1 MIQIFSALTGIHN
14 ANKFLTQGKFSGRKI
29 EIYIGFEHE
38 TRNAICFVCSM
49 TNFSRND
56 NTAPQNR
63 ITNIGVNGFDEQFT
77 GYDMYKDFEIND
89 MDYWSYFADAKI
101 AFTDHVKYEDAR
113 MTCSSD
119 AEKIG
124 TYLEGKFTGC
134 LKYERIYAC
143 ENAVHNCWIELPVVF
158 DENRFISSGKY
169 SSTIDFVEAVRNEMN
184 EYWKK
189 NPDNELLKYRVNV
202 MFYMVNGDVWGSFS
216 NFIRDDKYN
225 LIERFAAVDYDGA
238 TVEELIGC
246 KGIIEVDVQFWELG
260 DVIKLVENMPD
271 LKYIK
276 GIRYV
281 KGVDDAKLAELSQKY
296 GNIVFD

>member
-1 MIQIFSALTGIHN
+1 M
-14 ANKFLTQGKFSGRKI
+14 
-29 EIYIGFEHE
+29 
-38 TRNAICFVCSM
+38 
-49 TNFSRND
+49 
-56 NTAPQNR
+56 
-63 ITNIGVNGFDEQFT
+63 
-77 GYDMYKDFEIND
+77 
-89 MDYWSYFADAKI
+89 
-101 AFTDHVKYEDAR
+101 
-113 MTCSSD
+113 
-119 AEKIG
+119 
-124 TYLEGKFTGC
+124 
-134 LKYERIYAC
+134 KYERIYAC
-143 ENAVHNCWIELPVVF
+143 ENAVHNCWIEMPVVF
-158 DENRFISSGKY
+158 DENKIRSSGKY
-169 SSTIDFVEAVRNEMN
+169 SSTIDFIEAVRSEMN

-189 NPDNELLKYRVNV
+189 NSDNELLKYRVNV

-246 KGIIEVDVQFWELG
+246 KGIIEVDVQFWELS

>member
-1 MIQIFSALTGIHN
+1 MCNIF
-14 ANKFLTQGKFSGRKI
+14 F
-29 EIYIGFEHE
+29 
-38 TRNAICFVCSM
+38 
-49 TNFSRND
+49 
-56 NTAPQNR
+56 

-89 MDYWSYFADAKI
+89 LDYWSYFADAKI
-101 AFTDHVKYEDAR
+101 AFTDRVKYEDAR
-113 MTCSSD
+113 MKCGSD

-143 ENAVHNCWIELPVVF
+143 EKAVHNCWIELPVVF
-158 DENRFISSGKY
+158 DENRIRSSGKY

-260 DVIKLVENMPD
+260 DVIKLIENMPD